1 MGISWGGI
9 SYPWSSAPVIA
20 PIVIGGV
27 LFIACFVWDFSG
39 IPKQPIFPLHLFTK
53 FREYT
58 ILLAYIIFRNY
69 LICRIVFVAGFT
81 YYSTAGL
88 LPQQMLFMFTTD
100 PIRIGV
106 LNIVQGVG
114 NIFGG
119 VILSAFI
126 YKMKHVPIQF
136 TVGTFIQTLFLGLY
150 ALITPNTLGMA
161 LAFQF
166 FANVPFAW
174 LTLLSYVTAGLHVP
188 QKDLGLASGL
198 IGTFR
203 SLGGSIGTAVLNV
216 VLSSKA
222 NVEVPKRILEATVPL
237 GFDPANLGA
246 LIGGLLSG
254 NPAALAAVQGATTE
268 AIAAA
273 GTALNFAYGKS
284 GPNVINFSLYFP
296 NHISRDNT
304 LGLL

>member
-1 MGISWGGI
+1 
-9 SYPWSSAPVIA
+9 
-20 PIVIGGV
+20 
-27 LFIACFVWDFSG
+27 
-39 IPKQPIFPLHLFTK
+39 
-53 FREYT
+53 
-58 ILLAYIIFRNY
+58 
-69 LICRIVFVAGFT
+69 
-81 YYSTAGL
+81 
-88 LPQQMLFMFTTD
+88 MLFMFTTD

-136 TVGTFIQTLFLGLY
+136 TVGTVIQTLFLGLY

-188 QKDLGLASGL
+188 QRDLGLASGL

-254 NPAALAAVQGATTE
+254 NPAALAAVPGATTE
-268 AIAAA
+268 VIVAA

-284 GPNVINFSLYFP
+284 GPNVTNFSLCFP

-304 LGLL
+304 FWDYCGSNVHVRARSVEILHQTYRCSLGEGGHWKETCR